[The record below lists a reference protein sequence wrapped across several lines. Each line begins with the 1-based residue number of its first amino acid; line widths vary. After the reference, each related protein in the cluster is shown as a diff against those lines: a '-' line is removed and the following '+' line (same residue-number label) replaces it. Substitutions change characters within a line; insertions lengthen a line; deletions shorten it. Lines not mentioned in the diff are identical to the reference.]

1 MARTNPLR
9 SLCFLLLTVIALAA
23 AHPLGHPRLY
33 RKPLHTETYHG
44 IHRRSDTT
52 KEQLSGK
59 ESLYSRYA
67 TTFALP
73 ITALEQLRSDTM
85 LSIKARQ
92 GPTGSSVHDIELP
105 FSLEELQDKLEAFM
119 QSLSDDLAALFN
131 YDSSSA
137 SPSATT
143 SPPTIGVTT
152 APTSRITAS
161 WAVLPSF
168 STAQASPLGLSTAL
182 LTAQSTLTSTL
193 AIYPPTSTSSVL
205 VTSTPSMTPANR
217 SHPYVFNP
225 MANNNVVV
233 YYGQTTQ
240 TSAVPL
246 TQVCADPNVDLVILA
261 FVPTFFGPGGWP
273 TLNMGPHC
281 WAASTAQSQAGA
293 TGLIDC
299 VSDGFAN
306 QVRQCQ
312 DAGKKVLLS
321 LGGAQGYSDTTIPS
335 DQDAEML
342 ASKLWNLFLG
352 GMEIPQTNA
361 IRPFGDVV
369 LDGIDVGKKHALAGL
384 WTLNPVLPVPAN
396 FHSIDNESGT
406 TAYFATLISAL
417 RALFQSSAAT
427 KPYFLS
433 AAPQC
438 PRPDASIPLSSMQTS
453 LDFVWVQFYNNPSCN
468 LASGTSFLNSL
479 AAWSGDLAA
488 DTADFINTGN
498 GVSSPRLYMG
508 VPAWPGAGSG
518 YVDANGLRSL
528 LQSVHGAH
536 ANFGGVM
543 FWDGAFGEESAGSDG
558 SSETLMQVVKDVLG

>member
-1 MARTNPLR
+1 MARTNLLR
-9 SLCFLLLTVIALAA
+9 SLCFLLLIVIALAA
-23 AHPLGHPRLY
+23 AHPLGHPRLD

-52 KEQLSGK
+52 REQPPAK
-59 ESLYSRYA
+59 ESLYSRY
-67 TTFALP
+67 TTTLALP
-73 ITALEQLRSDTM
+73 ITAIEQLRSDTM
-85 LSIKARQ
+85 LSIEARQ

-105 FSLEELQDKLEAFM
+105 FSLEELQDKLETFM

-131 YDSSSA
+131 SA
-137 SPSATT
+137 SPSATA
-143 SPPTIGVTT
+143 SPPTTGAT
-152 APTSRITAS
+152 AASTSQITAS
-161 WAVLPSF
+161 WAVPPSF
-168 STAQASPLGLSTAL
+168 STAQTSTLGLSTIL
-182 LTAQSTLTSTL
+182 LTAQSTLTRTL
-193 AIYPPTSTSSVL
+193 AVYPPTSTSSVL

-217 SHPYVFNP
+217 SDPYVFNP
-225 MANNNVVV
+225 MANDNVVV

-246 TQVCADPNVDLVILA
+246 TQVCADPNIDLVILA

-299 VSDGFAN
+299 FSDGFAH

-312 DAGKKVLLS
+312 AAGKKVLLS

-361 IRPFGDVV
+361 IRPFGNVI
-369 LDGIDVGKKHALAGL
+369 LDGIDVGKKHTPAGL
-384 WTLNPVLPVPAN
+384 WTLNAVLPEPAN
-396 FHSIDNESGT
+396 FHSVDNESGT
-406 TAYFATLISAL
+406 TAHLAPLISAL

-508 VPAWPGAGSG
+508 VPAWPGAGSR
-518 YVDANGLRSL
+518 YVDANGLRGL
-528 LQSVHGAH
+528 LQSVNGAH

-543 FWDGAFGEESAGSDG
+543 FWDGAFGEESAESDG

>member
-9 SLCFLLLTVIALAA
+9 SLCFLLLTVIALTA

-131 YDSSSA
+131 SDSSSA

-143 SPPTIGVTT
+143 SPPTIGVTA

-161 WAVLPSF
+161 WAVFPSF
-168 STAQASPLGLSTAL
+168 STAQTSPLGLSTAL
-182 LTAQSTLTSTL
+182 LTTQSTLTSTL

-205 VTSTPSMTPANR
+205 VALTPSMTPANR
-217 SHPYVFNP
+217 SQPYVF
-225 MANNNVVV
+225 
-233 YYGQTTQ
+233 
-240 TSAVPL
+240 
-246 TQVCADPNVDLVILA
+246 ILA

-468 LASGTSFLNSL
+468 LASGASFLSSL

-528 LQSVHGAH
+528 LHSVHGAH

-558 SSETLMQVVKDVLG
+558 SSETLMQIVKDVLG